1 MKIKELTTISDHEM
15 KQLVTTWESSV
26 IATHLFLSPE
36 EITVIKQYVPQAFR
50 GVQHLIVALENG
62 RIRALMGIDGSKL
75 EMLFVAASE
84 RGKGIGSQLL
94 RYGMIQ
100 YQMDELAVNEQ
111 NPSARG
117 FYEHM
122 GFKVVSRSP
131 LDDQGNPYPILKMK
145 RGSQNR

>member
-1 MKIKELTTISDHEM
+1 MKIKELTTISDNEM
-15 KQLVTTWESSV
+15 NQLIVTWESSV
-26 IATHLFLSPE
+26 IATHHFLSPQ
-36 EITVIKQYVPQAFR
+36 EIAMIKQYVPQAFR
-50 GVQHLIVALENG
+50 SVQHLIVALEDDQ
-62 RIRALMGIDGSKL
+62 IRALMGINETKL

-94 RYGMIQ
+94 RYGMTQ
-100 YQMDELAVNEQ
+100 YHIDELAVNEQ
-111 NPSARG
+111 NPNARG

-145 RGSQNR
+145 RD

>member
-1 MKIKELTTISDHEM
+1 MKIKKLTTISDNEM
-15 KQLVTTWESSV
+15 NQLVAVWESAV
-26 IATHLFLSPE
+26 IATHHFLNSQ
-36 EITVIKQYVPQAFR
+36 EIATIKQYVPQAFR
-50 GVQHLIVALENG
+50 GVQHLIVALEDD
-62 RIRALMGIDGSKL
+62 RIRALMGINDTKL

-94 RYGMIQ
+94 RYGMAQ
-100 YQMDELAVNEQ
+100 YHIAELAVNEQ

-145 RGSQNR
+145 RIY

>member
-1 MKIKELTTISDHEM
+1 MKIKELTTISDNEM
-15 KQLVTTWESSV
+15 RQLIATWESSV
-26 IATHLFLSPE
+26 TATHQFLSPK
-36 EITVIKQYVPQAFR
+36 EIADIKQYVSQAFR
-50 GVQHLIVALENG
+50 GVQHLIVALEND
-62 RIRALMGIDGSKL
+62 RIKALMGINDTKL

-94 RYGMIQ
+94 QYGMTQ
-100 YQMDELAVNEQ
+100 YHIDELAVNEQ
-111 NPSARG
+111 NPNARG

-145 RGSQNR
+145 RD

>member
-1 MKIKELTTISDHEM
+1 MKIKKLTTISDNEM
-15 KQLVTTWESSV
+15 NQLVAVWESAV
-26 IATHLFLSPE
+26 IATHHFLNPQ
-36 EITVIKQYVPQAFR
+36 EIATIKQYVPQAFR
-50 GVQHLIVALENG
+50 GVQHLIVALEDD
-62 RIRALMGIDGSKL
+62 RIRALMGINDTKL

-94 RYGMIQ
+94 RYGMTQ
-100 YQMDELAVNEQ
+100 YHIAELAVNEQ

-145 RGSQNR
+145 RIY

>member
-1 MKIKELTTISDHEM
+1 MKIKKLTTISDNEM
-15 KQLVTTWESSV
+15 NQLVAVWESAV
-26 IATHLFLSPE
+26 IATHHFLNPQ
-36 EITVIKQYVPQAFR
+36 EIATIKQYVPQAFR
-50 GVQHLIVALENG
+50 GVQHLIVALEDD
-62 RIRALMGIDGSKL
+62 RSRALMGINDTKL

-94 RYGMIQ
+94 RYGMTQ
-100 YQMDELAVNEQ
+100 YHIAELAVNEQ

-145 RGSQNR
+145 RIY